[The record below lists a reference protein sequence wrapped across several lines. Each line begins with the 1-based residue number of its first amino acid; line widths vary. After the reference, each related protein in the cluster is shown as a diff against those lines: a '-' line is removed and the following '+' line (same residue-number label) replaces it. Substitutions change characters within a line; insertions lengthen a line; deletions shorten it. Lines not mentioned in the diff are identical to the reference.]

1 MLWSIMF
8 LFSVEKKK
16 GNEAVPVTLKVQGN
30 EERQAQQDSKYS
42 SEVNSS

>member
-1 MLWSIMF
+1 MVYYILIF
-8 LFSVEKKK
+8 YRQNK

-42 SEVNSS
+42 SEVSSS